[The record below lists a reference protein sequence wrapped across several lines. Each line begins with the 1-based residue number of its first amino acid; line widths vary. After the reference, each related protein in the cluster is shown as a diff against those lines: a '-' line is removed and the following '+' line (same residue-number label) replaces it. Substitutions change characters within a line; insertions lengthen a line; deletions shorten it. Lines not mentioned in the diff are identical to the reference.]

1 MKKITVK
8 LAVFFILLLSISSL
22 LSFCLSIFFSGSTI
36 SEMKQNQAAIADILL
51 ELSENTNL
59 TSSQIVKMV
68 QSSMYDITLLDNIEE
83 LNLASDEF
91 NKLNN
96 KQMVFLYRNRLKNV
110 FTILKLGDSYVKISQ
125 PTNNTILAVTASR
138 LWLAGLFY
146 VVIGALLV
154 SLLAKSVVNPVL
166 QLNKAVQ
173 EVAKG
178 NFDIEVTNQREDEI
192 GQLTKNF
199 NKMTRELKNFEYL
212 RKDFA
217 TNVSHE
223 FKTPLASIYGYAKL
237 LQNPKLTA
245 EESTEYTTIIME
257 EAKRLANLSSN
268 MLKISNLESQEI
280 VDKRSLF
287 SLDEQIRKSILILEP
302 AWSKKNIEFE
312 IELEKVM
319 YLGDE
324 EMLQQVWL
332 NLLDNAIKFTDRAGV
347 ITVTLQQKDK
357 AIEVKVSDNGIGM
370 SADTMKHIFEKFY
383 QGDSNRATEG
393 RGLGLSLVRRILDLY
408 NADIRVE
415 SKLHEGS
422 TFTITLPV
430 AAEIE

>member
-1 MKKITVK
+1 M
-8 LAVFFILLLSISSL
+8 
-22 LSFCLSIFFSGSTI
+22 FCLSIFFSGSTI

>member
-146 VVIGALLV
+146 VVIGTLLV

-245 EESTEYTTIIME
+245 EESTEYTAIIME

>member
-146 VVIGALLV
+146 VVIGTLLV